1 MGREV
6 RKAMRTEHH
15 LRTSTLLDHAAGQ
28 LPAALSLVAAS
39 HLAWC
44 RDCRKAAD
52 AAAPEG
58 PKVPGGSA
66 PAPEP
71 GQTVLQAMDRRPAAD
86 ELATVG
92 DFGLPMPL
100 ALCLDGCGL
109 EDVAWR
115 KVLPGVA
122 VRELKLPGTT
132 GQLRLVR
139 MAPSRALPEHGH
151 GSGELTLV
159 LRGAY
164 SDGLGRFTIG
174 DIADLD
180 GAAVHRPVADDTGC
194 ICLVA
199 TATPPR
205 YRSWFTRLWQR
216 VTGI

>member
-1 MGREV
+1 
-6 RKAMRTEHH
+6 
-15 LRTSTLLDHAAGQ
+15 
-28 LPAALSLVAAS
+28 
-39 HLAWC
+39 
-44 RDCRKAAD
+44 
-52 AAAPEG
+52 
-58 PKVPGGSA
+58 
-66 PAPEP
+66 
-71 GQTVLQAMDRRPAAD
+71 
-86 ELATVG
+86 
-92 DFGLPMPL
+92 
-100 ALCLDGCGL
+100 
-109 EDVAWR
+109 VAWR

-139 MAPSRALPEHGH
+139 MAPGRALPEHGH

>member
-1 MGREV
+1 
-6 RKAMRTEHH
+6 
-15 LRTSTLLDHAAGQ
+15 
-28 LPAALSLVAAS
+28 
-39 HLAWC
+39 
-44 RDCRKAAD
+44 
-52 AAAPEG
+52 
-58 PKVPGGSA
+58 
-66 PAPEP
+66 
-71 GQTVLQAMDRRPAAD
+71 
-86 ELATVG
+86 
-92 DFGLPMPL
+92 
-100 ALCLDGCGL
+100 
-109 EDVAWR
+109 
-115 KVLPGVA
+115 
-122 VRELKLPGTT
+122 
-132 GQLRLVR
+132 